1 MKKQIEIQVPTDY
14 SAISLKKYIQIQN
27 DLEQYKD
34 NEDAMTAF
42 LLYNFCGIT
51 PEIAINLDSTT
62 ISNIT
67 NDLKELMNKT
77 EYELQREITI
87 DGVKYGLEPNL
98 SEIPYGAYLDI
109 SSFKNISLDYDWPN
123 ICEILYRPIT
133 KKKGVLYEIEP
144 YTGYSK
150 KNAKKWLDVS
160 MDFHFSVFFYF
171 LGLYQDLLK
180 GILNSMKNNQEISPN
195 IKSTLEKSG
204 ELIQLLFNSQ
214 MKI

>member
-27 DLEQYKD
+27 DLEEYKD

-109 SSFKNISLDYDWPN
+109 SSFKNISLDYDWAN

-150 KNAKKWLDVS
+150 KKAKKWLDVS

-204 ELIQLLFNSQ
+204 DLIQLLYNSQ
-214 MKI
+214 TKI